1 MRAEEL
7 SICLL
12 YMRRRALGRDWYEHK
27 CEHGCARV
35 VYSLE
40 PISLI
45 FSTGAVKA
53 APTAPPNKTPQ
64 IRQTTDDDDFVLE
77 IIGGA
82 IVLGMIFM
90 IYARHSCYLRFC
102 RNRQDNA
109 GAILNLP
116 NMVQLPSYFLIGP
129 PYLHKDDGI
138 TLVNQDWTTLFSVRG
153 NAIKKRR
160 KEKGLARP
168 PMSNVRAFASVCFF
182 VLFTDISFTDD

>member
-1 MRAEEL
+1 M
-7 SICLL
+7 
-12 YMRRRALGRDWYEHK
+12 YTYEQSW
-27 CEHGCARV
+27 ARV
-35 VYSLE
+35 LNSLE

-53 APTAPPNKTPQ
+53 TPTAPPTKTPQ
-64 IRQTTDDDDFVLE
+64 IRQTTDGDDDFVHG

-82 IVLGMIFM
+82 IVLGMILI
-90 IYARHSCYLRFC
+90 IYACHSCYIRFC

-116 NMVQLPSYFLIGP
+116 NMVQLPFQFPIGP
-129 PYLHKDDGI
+129 PFLHKDDGI
-138 TLVNQDWTTLFSVRG
+138 TLVDRNWTTLFSVSG

-168 PMSNVRAFASVCFF
+168 PMSRSSFFFCLFLCFIYWYFIYRWLETWVRVYKTI
-182 VLFTDISFTDD
+182 LR

>member
-1 MRAEEL
+1 M
-7 SICLL
+7 
-12 YMRRRALGRDWYEHK
+12 
-27 CEHGCARV
+27 
-35 VYSLE
+35 YSLE

-82 IVLGMIFM
+82 IVLGMILM
-90 IYARHSCYLRFC
+90 IYARHSCCLRFC

-116 NMVQLPSYFLIGP
+116 NMVQLPSYFPIGP

-138 TLVNQDWTTLFSVRG
+138 TLVNQD
-153 NAIKKRR
+153 
-160 KEKGLARP
+160 
-168 PMSNVRAFASVCFF
+168 
-182 VLFTDISFTDD
+182 

>member
-1 MRAEEL
+1 M
-7 SICLL
+7 
-12 YMRRRALGRDWYEHK
+12 
-27 CEHGCARV
+27 
-35 VYSLE
+35 YSLE

-138 TLVNQDWTTLFSVRG
+138 TLVNQD
-153 NAIKKRR
+153 
-160 KEKGLARP
+160 
-168 PMSNVRAFASVCFF
+168 
-182 VLFTDISFTDD
+182 